1 MRYENFEN
9 KKEMQINSKTKIADL
24 LKFHPDALEAI
35 ITLSPD
41 FKKLRNPVLRKL
53 MAGRTSISMA
63 SKIGG
68 CKPEDFFEILRPLGF
83 VSDNSVQE
91 QDIVLRKSLKEFVKD
106 IESAHIIPLDVR
118 AMLAGGND
126 PLKLIQKN
134 IKELKEGQVLKI
146 INTFEPT
153 PLIKLLEKQGFE
165 SYVDLIEQ
173 NLIETYF
180 YRNKPAENI
189 HQAAPEGVDSDW
201 DQLLKQYENRVMEI
215 DVRHLE
221 MPGPMM
227 TILEELEKLEHDEA
241 LYVHHKRIPV
251 FLLSELKDRNFE
263 YRINEVSETEVFLLI
278 FKK

>member
-1 MRYENFEN
+1 
-9 KKEMQINSKTKIADL
+9 MQINSQTKIAAL
-24 LKFHPDALEAI
+24 IKGHPDALEAI

-68 CKPEDFFEILRPLGF
+68 CKPEDFFEILKPLGF

-91 QDIVLRKSLKEFVKD
+91 QDPVLQKSLKAFVKD
-106 IESAHIIPLDVR
+106 IETAHIIPLDVR
-118 AMLAGGND
+118 AMLAEGND
-126 PLKLIQKN
+126 PLKLIQKH

-165 SYVDLIEQ
+165 SYVDLIEKD
-173 NLIETYF
+173 LIETYF
-180 YRNKPAENI
+180 YRTI
-189 HQAAPEGVDSDW
+189 APEVTQETLSESENNDW
-201 DQLLKQYENRVMEI
+201 DILMEKFRNKLVDI

-227 TILEELEKLEHDEA
+227 SILEELDKLDHDKA

-251 FLLSELKDRNFE
+251 FLLSELKDRKFE
-263 YRINEVSETEVFLLI
+263 YRINEISDSEVFLLI
-278 FKK
+278 FKP